1 MIIKVFVQRKILSEV
16 TALGAHIYTH
26 TRAYNYSQ
34 FTTKLNRINRDL
46 RRRKIAERNR
56 IRGRSVTF
64 FFLFLFL
71 NQKAT
76 EEEGGREREFNS
88 RERERVKSSRENMKC
103 SLVRMN
109 CIYMYIHRIDCEH
122 HTPLT
127 IFDYRLSH

>member
-46 RRRKIAERNR
+46 RRKKIAERNR

-64 FFLFLFL
+64 FFFFFFLIRKL
-71 NQKAT
+71 QRKR
-76 EEEGGREREFNS
+76 EGGRES
-88 RERERVKSSRENMKC
+88 LTAGRERGLNHPGK
-103 SLVRMN
+103 
-109 CIYMYIHRIDCEH
+109 
-122 HTPLT
+122 T
-127 IFDYRLSH
+127 